1 MPAFLGSIPHRTPR
15 RAKRAVTDL
24 SELRSIVERAQVL
37 RVGSCDAEGPFIVPM
52 SFGFEVSEGKGDAVR
67 WTFWLH
73 CAPVGRKADAWAA
86 SSEVAL
92 ELDVPAGVIEGDFS
106 CLYSYAYESIMA
118 TGRISPVN
126 DLAEKIHGLKLLMAH
141 MAPDAPVSFF
151 REAINHVA
159 IWRVDVDYLT
169 GKRREGHAL
178 DTTAHGN
185 PDDLYE
191 EAASD
196 KKHHEHSK
204 HHEHDKHHKHHEHD
218 KHDKHHEHDKHHKKK
233 HHKDHACGHERAE
246 HDADLSPAVTSA
258 KPSKEALSHAAGLSL
273 VGERCPGCG
282 HHCRLSDPRCGKGRK
297 LRDRRLEQLGVAS
310 K

>member
-1 MPAFLGSIPHRTPR
+1 MPAFSGSMPNRPPR

-52 SFGFEVSEGKGDAVR
+52 SFGFEVSEGKGDATAVR

-73 CAPVGRKADAWAA
+73 SASTGRKADAWTAA
-86 SSEVAL
+86 PEVAL

-118 TGRISPVN
+118 TGRISPV
-126 DLAEKIHGLKLLMAH
+126 DDHAEKIHGLELLMAH
-141 MAPDAPVSFF
+141 MAPDASVSFF

-169 GKRREGHAL
+169 GKRREGHAF
-178 DTTAHGN
+178 DAMAHGG
-185 PDDLYE
+185 PGHEGSDDLRK
-191 EAASD
+191 ADVPA
-196 KKHHEHSK
+196 KKHDK
-204 HHEHDKHHKHHEHD
+204 HHGHDKHHKHD
-218 KHDKHHEHDKHHKKK
+218 GKHHKN
-233 HHKDHACGHERAE
+233 HDHAAKDDYAK
-246 HDADLSPAVTSA
+246 DAATASA
-258 KPSKEALSHAAGLSL
+258 KLSKKALARAAEPAL
-273 VGERCPGCG
+273 VGEHCPGCG
-282 HHCRLSDPRCGKGRK
+282 NHCKLSNPRCGKGRK
-297 LRDRRLEQLGVAS
+297 LRRRRLEQLEAAS